1 MDHQKNNTNHFGVH
15 RLEAFTDG
23 VLAIVA
29 TLLILNIEVPENIPI
44 DKLSGELFG
53 MWPHYI
59 SYMLSF
65 IIVGMYWYIHH
76 VIMKFITRVDSVTLW
91 LNLLFLM
98 VIAYIPFPT
107 ELMSEYRHDLLS
119 VQFFGISQVLTGFL
133 IASLWIYTVVIKK
146 NVIKEMTG
154 SSINMITIAVVMPPI
169 INLVAL
175 LAAFFNVFFSIVL
188 FFIAPVLY
196 IVFSRKS
203 SFPEK
208 LRFKF

>member
-44 DKLSGELFG
+44 DELRGKLFD

-59 SYMLSF
+59 SYILSF

-76 VIMKFITRVDSVTLW
+76 VIMKLITRVDSVTLW

-107 ELMSEYRHDLLS
+107 ELMSEYRHELLS

-196 IVFSRKS
+196 IVFTRNS

-208 LRFKF
+208 